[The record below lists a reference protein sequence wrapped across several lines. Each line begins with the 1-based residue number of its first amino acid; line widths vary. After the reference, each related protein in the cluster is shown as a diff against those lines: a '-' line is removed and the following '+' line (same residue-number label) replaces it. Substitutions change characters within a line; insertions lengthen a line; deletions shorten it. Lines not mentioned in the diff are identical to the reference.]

1 MRRRAIGK
9 RPEPAQKRELLRPEA
24 GDFHEALGPRQDR
37 QQAQQQHLIKRVDHL
52 ATLPRVRQRP
62 EMIKKNNRFAQC
74 TCRVHHAAPLPNRW
88 QPMDSEPYPV
98 VTHSFTRLPW
108 TASSTGL
115 TRSLRRILDTR
126 FSWRISWSRRSRPR
140 ARTRMGIR
148 VAR

>member
-9 RPEPAQKRELLRPEA
+9 RPEPAQKVELLCPEA

-62 EMIKKNNRFAQC
+62 EMIQKNNRFAQS
-74 TCRVHHAAPLPNRW
+74 TRRVHHATSLPNRW
-88 QPMDSEPYPV
+88 RSMESEPYSV

-108 TASSTGL
+108 PLGVRSMYLKVRDRTSYAYAL
-115 TRSLRRILDTR
+115 TSAAVALTQDAEGRIDH
-126 FSWRISWSRRSRPR
+126 
-140 ARTRMGIR
+140 IR
-148 VAR
+148 VA

>member
-1 MRRRAIGK
+1 MLKLLRIERGEDIAELIMRRRAIGK

-62 EMIKKNNRFAQC
+62 KMIQKNNRFAQS
-74 TCRVHHAAPLPNRW
+74 TRRVHHATPLPNRW
-88 QPMDSEPYPV
+88 RPMDSELYPI

-108 TASSTGL
+108 LSCQITL
-115 TRSLRRILDTR
+115 TRC
-126 FSWRISWSRRSRPR
+126 PN
-140 ARTRMGIR
+140 RMT
-148 VAR
+148 